1 LENVRSL
8 KESSVQSIEQKLKGA
23 KAIEEKIT
31 KLESSSF
38 YISQKDLE
46 QIKEKS
52 GDNFTNMLT
61 SNFSFNIFSI
71 FSTTTNTTFKHN
83 ILPSSSI
90 CYS

>member
-1 LENVRSL
+1 MKSF
-8 KESSVQSIEQKLKGA
+8 KESSIQSIEQKLKGA

-52 GDNFTNMLT
+52 GDNFANMLIG
-61 SNFSFNIFSI
+61 NFSFNTFSI
-71 FSTTTNTTFKHN
+71 CFAA
-83 ILPSSSI
+83 IM
-90 CYS
+90 YSNVKA